1 MPAITNAFD
10 AVTTATVAQPLELV
24 KQSPRQATV
33 AAPAKSTAVQT
44 SGEDSVSISR
54 SAQLQSAAYARPA
67 ATAPPAAAT
76 APSAAATARAPSAAT
91 ATAPPAAATA
101 PSAAAATATAP
112 SPATATPTPIPQS
125 IASQVQSLTTQGKS
139 VEQIASAL
147 GITIAAVRGY
157 LNEQ

>member
-76 APSAAATARAPSAAT
+76 APSAAA
-91 ATAPPAAATA
+91 
-101 PSAAAATATAP
+101 ATATAP